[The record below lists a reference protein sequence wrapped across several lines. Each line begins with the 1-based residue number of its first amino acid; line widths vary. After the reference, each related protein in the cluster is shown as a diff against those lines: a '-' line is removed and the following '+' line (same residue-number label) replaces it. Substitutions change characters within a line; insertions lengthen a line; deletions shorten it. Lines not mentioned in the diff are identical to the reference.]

1 MPRLSL
7 SLQDVLDCTHTSR
20 LSRESLSVLD
30 AFRPFLLPAVTAA
43 FSSTPASCRSP
54 PPASDSLLRAGNIL
68 RRSPNTA
75 ARLVTAAN
83 GDGDPSARVNAVA
96 GKMWSG
102 ESNVCVSAV
111 SQLGDE
117 HKQSRACV

>member
-43 FSSTPASCRSP
+43 FSSTLASCRSLRP
-54 PPASDSLLRAGNIL
+54 PLCLF
-68 RRSPNTA
+68 
-75 ARLVTAAN
+75 
-83 GDGDPSARVNAVA
+83 SAREISF
-96 GKMWSG
+96 GRHLTQPLG
-102 ESNVCVSAV
+102 LR
-111 SQLGDE
+111 QLRME
-117 HKQSRACV
+117 MVTRLIE